1 MLVHALH
8 LQFGNNEET
17 LFFMNSKRVG
27 QFRSSLLLRLTL
39 SAALL
44 VVYRPGFAQAP
55 HTLDAAEEQ
64 KVDSLV
70 RQMTLQQKLDYIGG
84 TGFGVRGVPSLG
96 IPPLEMSDG
105 PYGTRSNS
113 GFPSTTYAAGINM
126 AASWDPALAAR
137 IGAGIGRDA
146 RARGVH
152 FMLGPGIN
160 IYRSPHNGRNFEYF
174 GEDPFLA
181 GKIAVGYIT
190 GMQEQGVSAT
200 VKHYLGN
207 NSEFLRHDSDS
218 EIDERTLREI
228 YLPGFEAAVKEGH
241 VSAVMDSYNL
251 INGLHAT
258 QNGYFNTEIMR
269 KEWGFK
275 GVMMSDWDA
284 TYDAIGAANGGLDI
298 EEPTGKFMNN
308 ANLGPAIQAG
318 TVSEATI
325 DEKVR
330 HILETAASYG
340 WLTRDQ
346 RDTSISFV
354 DAKNNTVALDAA
366 REGAVLLK
374 NSGNLL
380 PLDKSAVKT
389 ILIVG
394 PNGYPGVPVG
404 GGSAGVVPFHQVS
417 ALEGISNELGASATV
432 LYDSGVPTLSSLAS
446 ATEFTTE
453 AKGSKAGLTLESFNN
468 LDLSG
473 TPASTTV
480 TRHAVLAGLTIKQA
494 IADIDAVMEML
505 FNSPPSQ
512 ISHRLT
518 GFYNAATA
526 TKYIFALEDSGEGS
540 GNRVYVDDKLV
551 IDNWKIVRAF
561 QPHVTLD
568 LPAGPHKVVVEEWQK
583 TPIGGHVALAIVPEN
598 KVVNPEAVKL
608 AAKADVVLVTAG
620 FQQESES
627 EGGDRTFSLPY
638 GQSELIREV
647 AAANPKVV
655 VAITSGGNVD
665 FTKWIDHV
673 PAVLETWYAGQAGG
687 QALAEILFGDVNPS
701 GHLPATFERKEADN
715 PAFANYY
722 PEGDSKRVDYKEGI
736 FVGYRG
742 YEKNKIKPLFPFGF
756 GLSYTTF
763 KFANLTFDQKSEGGE
778 IHAVA
783 SFDVTNTGARKGAE
797 VAQLY
802 VTEEHPKVPRPEHEL
817 KGFERIEL
825 SPGETKRVEIPLDA
839 RSFSYYDV
847 ATKRWAIGSNRFTL
861 SVGDSVE
868 SLPLKTDVNLTVSG
882 N

>member
-1 MLVHALH
+1 
-8 LQFGNNEET
+8 
-17 LFFMNSKRVG
+17 
-27 QFRSSLLLRLTL
+27 
-39 SAALL
+39 
-44 VVYRPGFAQAP
+44 
-55 HTLDAAEEQ
+55 
-64 KVDSLV
+64 
-70 RQMTLQQKLDYIGG
+70 
-84 TGFGVRGVPSLG
+84 
-96 IPPLEMSDG
+96 
-105 PYGTRSNS
+105 
-113 GFPSTTYAAGINM
+113 
-126 AASWDPALAAR
+126 
-137 IGAGIGRDA
+137 
-146 RARGVH
+146 
-152 FMLGPGIN
+152 
-160 IYRSPHNGRNFEYF
+160 
-174 GEDPFLA
+174 
-181 GKIAVGYIT
+181 
-190 GMQEQGVSAT
+190 
-200 VKHYLGN
+200 
-207 NSEFLRHDSDS
+207 
-218 EIDERTLREI
+218 
-228 YLPGFEAAVKEGH
+228 
-241 VSAVMDSYNL
+241 
-251 INGLHAT
+251 
-258 QNGYFNTEIMR
+258 
-269 KEWGFK
+269 
-275 GVMMSDWDA
+275 
-284 TYDAIGAANGGLDI
+284 
-298 EEPTGKFMNN
+298 
-308 ANLGPAIQAG
+308 
-318 TVSEATI
+318 
-325 DEKVR
+325 
-330 HILETAASYG
+330 
-340 WLTRDQ
+340 
-346 RDTSISFV
+346 
-354 DAKNNTVALDAA
+354 
-366 REGAVLLK
+366 
-374 NSGNLL
+374 
-380 PLDKSAVKT
+380 
-389 ILIVG
+389 
-394 PNGYPGVPVG
+394 
-404 GGSAGVVPFHQVS
+404 
-417 ALEGISNELGASATV
+417 
-432 LYDSGVPTLSSLAS
+432 
-446 ATEFTTE
+446 
-453 AKGSKAGLTLESFNN
+453 
-468 LDLSG
+468 
-473 TPASTTV
+473 
-480 TRHAVLAGLTIKQA
+480 
-494 IADIDAVMEML
+494 
-505 FNSPPSQ
+505 
-512 ISHRLT
+512 
-518 GFYNAATA
+518 
-526 TKYIFALEDSGEGS
+526 
-540 GNRVYVDDKLV
+540 
-551 IDNWKIVRAF
+551 VRAF

>member
-1 MLVHALH
+1 
-8 LQFGNNEET
+8 
-17 LFFMNSKRVG
+17 MNSKRVG
-27 QFRSSLLLRLTL
+27 MFRCSFLMKVTL
-39 SAALL
+39 SAAL
-44 VVYRPGFAQAP
+44 VIACWPGFAQAP

-70 RQMTLQQKLDYIGG
+70 KQMTLQQKLDYIGG
-84 TGFGVRGVPSLG
+84 TGFGVRGIPSLG
-96 IPPLEMSDG
+96 IPPLQMSDG

-126 AASWDPALAAR
+126 AASWDPKLAAR

-318 TVSEATI
+318 KVSEATI

-354 DAKNNTVALDAA
+354 DAKNNTVALDGA

-380 PLDKSAVKT
+380 PLDRSAVKT

-417 ALEGISNELGASATV
+417 ALEAIANELGSSATV

-453 AKGSKAGLTLESFNN
+453 AKGGKAGLTLESFNN

-473 TPASTTV
+473 SPTSTTV

-551 IDNWKIVRAF
+551 IDNWRIVRAF
-561 QPHVTLD
+561 QPHVTLE
-568 LPAGPHKVVVEEWQK
+568 LTPGPHKVVIEEWQK

-638 GQSELIREV
+638 GQSELIREI

-665 FTKWIDHV
+665 FTKWIDNV

-687 QALAEILFGDVNPS
+687 QAFAEILFGDVNPS

-715 PAFANYY
+715 PTFANYY
-722 PEGDSKRVDYKEGI
+722 PEGDAKRVDYKEGI

-742 YEKNKIKPLFPFGF
+742 YERNKIKPLFPFGF

-763 KFANLTFDQKSEGGE
+763 KFTNLTFVQKDEGGE

-847 ATKRWAIGSNRFTL
+847 VAKKWAIGSNRFTV

-868 SLPLKTDVNLTVSG
+868 SLPLKTDVNLKVNG
-882 N
+882 NR

>member
-1 MLVHALH
+1 
-8 LQFGNNEET
+8 
-17 LFFMNSKRVG
+17 MNSKRVG

-432 LYDSGVPTLSSLAS
+432 LYESGVPTLSSLAS

-763 KFANLTFDQKSEGGE
+763 KFANLTFDRKDEGGE

-802 VTEEHPKVPRPEHEL
+802 LTEEHPKVPRPEHEL

-847 ATKRWAIGSNRFTL
+847 AAKRWAIGSNRFTV

-868 SLPLKTDVNLTVSG
+868 SLPLRTDVNLKVNG

>member
-1 MLVHALH
+1 
-8 LQFGNNEET
+8 
-17 LFFMNSKRVG
+17 MNSKRVG
-27 QFRSSLLLRLTL
+27 PFLMRLTL

-44 VVYRPGFAQAP
+44 VAYRPGFAQAP

-70 RQMTLQQKLDYIGG
+70 KQMTLQQKLDYIGG

-126 AASWDPALAAR
+126 AASWDPTLATR

-207 NSEFLRHDSDS
+207 NSEFLRHDSDT

-258 QNGYFNTEIMR
+258 QNGYFNIEIMR

-308 ANLGPAIQAG
+308 ANLAPAIQAG
-318 TVSEATI
+318 KVSEATI

-330 HILETAASYG
+330 HILETAVSYG

-354 DAKNNTVALDAA
+354 DAKNNSAALDSA

-394 PNGYPGVPVG
+394 PDGYPGVPVG

-473 TPASTTV
+473 SPTSTTV

-518 GFYNAATA
+518 GVYNAATA

-551 IDNWKIVRAF
+551 IDNWRIVRAF

-568 LPAGPHKVVVEEWQK
+568 LPVGPHKVVVEEWQK

-598 KVVNPEAVKL
+598 EVVNPEAVKL

-638 GQSELIREV
+638 GQSELIREM

-665 FTKWIDHV
+665 FTKWIDSV

-687 QALAEILFGDVNPS
+687 QALAEILFGDVTPS

-715 PAFANYY
+715 PTFANYY

-763 KFANLTFDQKSEGGE
+763 KFANLTVNQKDEGGE

-847 ATKRWAIGSNRFTL
+847 AAKRWAIGSNRFTI

-868 SLPLKTDVNLTVSG
+868 SLPLKTDVNLKVSG